1 MIADLFS
8 DASPFALRN
17 EVKKRFNNNNSISDE
32 LIDVISFFQ
41 ANPEEFAARDFDS
54 FSLKELLNYLE
65 SSHRFY
71 LDSWLPKISQ
81 TIYILQ
87 KQDQTKNPVI
97 TLLSAFIKR
106 YNHELQMHIEFE
118 EQVLF
123 NFVNDFL
130 KGIHKESQK
139 QFVLEHFLTTH
150 NDNILL
156 YLDDL
161 KNDLLAVDPNL
172 KSNLSFAILFNQMDL
187 FQRDLRIHNLIEDEV
202 FIPKLLQSL
211 D

>member
-1 MIADLFS
+1 MAY
-8 DASPFALRN
+8 
-17 EVKKRFNNNNSISDE
+17 E
-32 LIDVISFFQ
+32 
-41 ANPEEFAARDFDS
+41 
-54 FSLKELLNYLE
+54 
-65 SSHRFY
+65 
-71 LDSWLPKISQ
+71 
-81 TIYILQ
+81 
-87 KQDQTKNPVI
+87 
-97 TLLSAFIKR
+97 
-106 YNHELQMHIEFE
+106 
-118 EQVLF
+118 
-123 NFVNDFL
+123 
-130 KGIHKESQK
+130 IHKESQK
-139 QFVLEHFLTTH
+139 QFVLEHFLNTH